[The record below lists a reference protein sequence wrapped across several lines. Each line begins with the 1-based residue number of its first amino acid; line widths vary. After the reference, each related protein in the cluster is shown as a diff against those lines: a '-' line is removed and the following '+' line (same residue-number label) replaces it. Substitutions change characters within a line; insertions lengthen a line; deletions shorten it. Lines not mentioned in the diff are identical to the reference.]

1 MGAIQFCHALDGV
14 VFIFFY
20 NKESVKFPTHYLL
33 FSKQIVVLEA
43 SKSAVSMFYTLMNQV
58 RISQINKVS
67 ESLLEWFKWSDWLN
81 KTKAVKNECQTIKV
95 YNHQSAQ
102 SVLVHKLK

>member
-14 VFIFFY
+14 VLGLVGL
-20 NKESVKFPTHYLL
+20 ESVKFPTHYLL

-67 ESLLEWFKWSDWLN
+67 ESLLEWFK
-81 KTKAVKNECQTIKV
+81 
-95 YNHQSAQ
+95 
-102 SVLVHKLK
+102 